1 MLYQRVKEV
10 AQKYCGS
17 DSRLASLL
25 NIKQNT
31 FSQYLNE
38 SRQDKLWPYLDKI
51 LKLFPEINRYWLY
64 HGEGDMLGNTLP
76 LIFET
81 QKEKE
86 ELLQQLKILEKK
98 LEEERMLN
106 KKLVNRLLLEGSPQH
121 GSECGQ
127 TSEAAG

>member
-10 AQKYCGS
+10 AQKCCGS

-64 HGEGDMLGNTLP
+64 HGEGDMLGTTLP
-76 LIFET
+76 PIFET

-86 ELLQQLKILEKK
+86 ELLQRLEILENK
-98 LEEERMLN
+98 LEEERTLN
-106 KKLVNRLLLEGSPQH
+106 KKLVNRLLIEGSPQH
-121 GSECGQ
+121 GSEVGQ
-127 TSEAAG
+127 TGEVAG